1 MRSSVRACLRSAWLA
16 FAVGLPISA
25 QQPIAPPLLAVADG
39 AVYLNGAAVT
49 PGRPLLTIAEKDVMR
64 TALGHLL
71 AGLDPN
77 VQLRMDAF
85 SSVRL
90 AGSRP
95 FKSTLDLTEGTAVLH
110 LWRSSSVTVMCG
122 STSVLLRKP
131 GLYRVDADPAR
142 VWVFAG
148 QAQVEEG
155 GRRLKVDEGESA
167 TLDGTLAKNDFDREA
182 IDALGFLPGAWAKH
196 PSWLRPGV
204 GSEGRPM
211 SMTGTATGGVTSV
224 FGYGLRTR
232 VPSPSTSNTS
242 N

>member
-1 MRSSVRACLRSAWLA
+1 MRSSVRACLRPALLA
-16 FAVGLPISA
+16 LAVGLSISA
-25 QQPIAPPLLAVADG
+25 QQPAASPLLAVADG

-49 PGRPLLTIAEKDVMR
+49 PGRPLLPIAEQDVMR

-71 AGLDPN
+71 AGLDPH
-77 VQLRMDAF
+77 VQLRMAAF

-95 FKSTLDLTEGTAVLH
+95 FKSAFDLTEGTAVLH
-110 LWRSSSVTVMCG
+110 LWRPSSVTVACG
-122 STSVLLRKP
+122 SARVSLRKK
-131 GLYRVDADPAR
+131 GLYRLDADPAR

-148 QAQVEEG
+148 QAEVEGG
-155 GRRLKVDEGESA
+155 GRRLKVGEGESA
-167 TLDGTLAKNDFDREA
+167 TLDGTLAKKDFDRETV
-182 IDALGFLPGAWAKH
+182 DALGFLPGAWETR

-211 SMTGTATGGVTSV
+211 SMTGTSAGGVTSV